1 MERLINY
8 ISKLVARHNCVILPG
23 VGAFLAHK
31 VPAHY
36 NFEDR
41 IFMPP
46 HRTLGFNPQVIV
58 DDALLLSEYIAGE
71 QLSCEEASS
80 LLQRDI
86 AQFRKELSSKGNVSF
101 GELGTFSMNI
111 NNEVSFTPGQN
122 GIDDPYNFGF
132 EPLVMPLLSDHK
144 KKDIVIKRN
153 DFGKYIASIAA
164 IIVTVFL
171 LAPIGK
177 NSYEPAMQASVTDI
191 VAPSI
196 SAASSPVIVENNSE
210 VCEIAPVE
218 ETVTENI
225 ITENFTNESATEQAA
240 ENTLKYHIIVAS
252 SPTAENA
259 RLAIEELSAKVQ
271 AEYRVVEG
279 AGRYRIAYGSYSSNS
294 DAAVALS
301 SIKDV
306 FPDAWILNQ

>member
-1 MERLINY
+1 M
-8 ISKLVARHNCVILPG
+8 VARHNCVILPG
-23 VGAFLAHK
+23 IGAFLAHR

-41 IFMPP
+41 LFMPP
-46 HRTLGFNPQVIV
+46 HRTLGFNPQVRV
-58 DDALLLSEYIAGE
+58 DDALLLSEYIACE
-71 QLSCEEASS
+71 QLSYEEASA
-80 LLQRDI
+80 LLHKDI
-86 AQFRKELSSKGNVSF
+86 ARFRNELSSKGTIGF
-101 GELGTFSMNI
+101 GELGIFSMNI
-111 NNEVSFTPGQN
+111 NNEISFTPGQN

-132 EPLVMPLLSDHK
+132 EPLVMPLLNDHK

-196 SAASSPVIVENNSE
+196 NAASSPAIVESSSE

-225 ITENFTNESATEQAA
+225 ITESFANEQATEQVAEQA
-240 ENTLKYHIIVAS
+240 VENTAKYYIIVAS

-259 RLAIEELSAKVQ
+259 GLAIEELSAKVQ
-271 AEYRVVEG
+271 AEYKVVEG

-294 DAAVALS
+294 DAANALA

>member
-1 MERLINY
+1 M
-8 ISKLVARHNCVILPG
+8 ILPG
-23 VGAFLAHK
+23 IGAFLAHR

-41 IFMPP
+41 LFMPP
-46 HRTLGFNPQVIV
+46 HRALGFNPQVTV
-58 DDALLLSEYIAGE
+58 DDALLLSEYIACE
-71 QLSCEEASS
+71 QLSYEEASA
-80 LLQRDI
+80 LLHKDI
-86 AQFRKELSSKGNVSF
+86 ALFRNELSSKGTVGF
-101 GELGTFSMNI
+101 GELGIFSMNI
-111 NNEVSFTPGQN
+111 NNEISFTPGQN

-177 NSYEPAMQASVTDI
+177 KSYEPAMQASVTDI

-196 SAASSPVIVENNSE
+196 SPASSPAIVESSNE

-218 ETVTENI
+218 DTVTENI
-225 ITENFTNESATEQAA
+225 VTESFANESAAEQVV
-240 ENTLKYHIIVAS
+240 EETPKYHIIVAS

-259 RLAIEELSAKVQ
+259 SLAIEELSAKVQ

-279 AGRYRIAYGSYSSNS
+279 AGRYRIAYGSYNNNS
-294 DAAVALS
+294 DAANALS
-301 SIKDV
+301 NIKDI

>member
-1 MERLINY
+1 M
-8 ISKLVARHNCVILPG
+8 VARHNCVILPG
-23 VGAFLAHK
+23 IGAFLAHR

-41 IFMPP
+41 LFMPP
-46 HRTLGFNPQVIV
+46 HRALGFNPQVTV
-58 DDALLLSEYIAGE
+58 DDALLLSEYIACE
-71 QLSCEEASS
+71 QLSYEEASA
-80 LLQRDI
+80 LLHKDI
-86 AQFRKELSSKGNVSF
+86 ALFRNELSSKGTVGF
-101 GELGTFSMNI
+101 GELGIFSMNI
-111 NNEVSFTPGQN
+111 NNEISFTPGQN

-177 NSYEPAMQASVTDI
+177 KSYEPAMQASVTDI

-196 SAASSPVIVENNSE
+196 SPASSPAIVESSNE

-218 ETVTENI
+218 DTVTENI
-225 ITENFTNESATEQAA
+225 VTESFANESAAEQVV
-240 ENTLKYHIIVAS
+240 EETPKYHIIVAS

-259 RLAIEELSAKVQ
+259 SLAIEELSAKVQ

-279 AGRYRIAYGSYSSNS
+279 AGRYRIAYGSYNNNS
-294 DAAVALS
+294 DAANALS
-301 SIKDV
+301 NIKDI